1 MPQCMLLP
9 QLFTPV
15 PEPRRSCRGAAAW
28 AEEGALLW
36 RGYSAQ
42 AHTDCWAQCEIARKA
57 CFLGW
62 KMARSLFCSQGAL
75 VLRSWLHEQA
85 ELPVPGH
92 RFVEVI
98 SNCR

>member
-15 PEPRRSCRGAAAW
+15 PEPRRSFRGAAAW
-28 AEEGALLW
+28 AEMVLYCGAGTVHKPIL
-36 RGYSAQ
+36 
-42 AHTDCWAQCEIARKA
+42 IAGPNVCLRKA
-57 CFLGW
+57 CFMGW
-62 KMARSLFCSQGAL
+62 KMARSLFGSQGAL